1 MNDYWQLKRKDNAAV
16 MLLPQD
22 MHWADEFDWSRIA
35 QAAPQRTLSGGLVI
49 QQGIKLN
56 GRPITLTGEWA
67 WHSRAALLTLRD
79 WSDTPALEMQLMHY
93 DGREFDVTFRLHE
106 SAMSNVEPVRYTTPE
121 RDGEPYRAT
130 INLMTI

>member
-1 MNDYWQLKRKDNAAV
+1 

-93 DGREFDVTFRLHE
+93 DGREFDVIFRLHE

>member
-1 MNDYWQLKRKDNAAV
+1 MNDYWQLKRKDNAAM

-56 GRPITLTGEWA
+56 GRP
-67 WHSRAALLTLRD
+67 SRLQASGRGTAAPRC
-79 WSDTPALEMQLMHY
+79 SRCAIGATP
-93 DGREFDVTFRLHE
+93 RR
-106 SAMSNVEPVRYTTPE
+106 SKCS
-121 RDGEPYRAT
+121 
-130 INLMTI
+130 